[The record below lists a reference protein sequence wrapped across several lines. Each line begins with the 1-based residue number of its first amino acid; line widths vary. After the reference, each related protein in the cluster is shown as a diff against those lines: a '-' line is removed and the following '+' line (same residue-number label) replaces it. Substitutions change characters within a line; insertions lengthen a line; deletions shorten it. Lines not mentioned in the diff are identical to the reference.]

1 MNSKSLIASNR
12 WSAQYLGAAIAK
24 WKLSLPAVSSLVVS
38 IVFIWLKQRLWAEY
52 VFCLFLLLQFFL
64 MCAMTSKLM
73 PIFSLRKKETFITW
87 SQILVLISFGIC
99 LIGIVF
105 VLDINNANPSNY
117 MSLTIIGG
125 VLGWIF
131 QDTIK
136 SVVAFFYLRANGL
149 IHIGDWIELKS
160 QGVDGM
166 LKMITL
172 TTVTVEN
179 WDTTTSAF
187 PTYLLHSQHFQ
198 NYQRMLDGKT
208 HGRRMLTSFIIDTGW
223 IHTLK
228 EEDVL
233 RTKERL
239 EEAGQTD
246 LVNMDEIKVGALNI
260 ELYRKYLYHWL
271 MRQPKVTHEPRLVV
285 RWQEQT
291 NEGMPLQLYAFIT
304 ETSLAPFEWQQSQ
317 IVEHTIKSLEW
328 FDLQLYQSPS
338 GYDASN
344 SNVYLTPKEATYRKE
359 E

>member
-1 MNSKSLIASNR
+1 MASNR

-24 WKLSLPAVSSLVVS
+24 WELSLAVLIALTASVL
-38 IVFIWLKQRLWAEY
+38 LLCNGQRILFELI
-52 VFCLFLLLQFFL
+52 FCLSLLLQFIL
-64 MCAMTSKLM
+64 MCAISNKLM
-73 PIFSLRKKETFITW
+73 PVFSLRKQETRITW
-87 SQILVLISFGIC
+87 SQILVLVSFGLFIVSIVL
-99 LIGIVF
+99 LIDVNS
-105 VLDINNANPSNY
+105 VEKKTSDY
-117 MSLTIIGG
+117 MSITIIGAIM
-125 VLGWIF
+125 GWVF

-149 IHIGDWIELKS
+149 VHIGDWIELKS
-160 QGVDGM
+160 HNVDGM

-208 HGRRMLTSFIIDTGW
+208 HGRRMMTSFIIDTGW

-228 EEDVL
+228 EEDVI

-246 LVNMDEIKVGALNI
+246 LANMDEIKVGTLNI

-271 MRQPKVTHEPRLVV
+271 MRQPKVTHEPRLLV

-317 IVEHTIKSLEW
+317 IIEHTIKSLEW

-359 E
+359 EQA